1 MKICKVCGVSGNE
14 HFYKTVTQLKC
25 KVCILEQRAEKR
37 KTPEYQAYRFE
48 YNLNYMYGLS
58 LEEYAYMVDSQDNRC
73 GICSIEMDPP
83 CVDHC
88 HAEGHVR
95 GLLCHH
101 CNKGIGF
108 FRDDPDTLTKA
119 ATYLQ

>member
-1 MKICKVCGVSGNE
+1 MKICNNCGKTGDENFYVSVAHLCTPCLLAE
-14 HFYKTVTQLKC
+14 
-25 KVCILEQRAEKR
+25 RAEKR
-37 KTPEYQAYRFE
+37 KRPEHKRYAFE
-48 YNLNYMYGLS
+48 YHLKDKYGLT
-58 LEEYAYMVDSQDNRC
+58 LEEYAHMVKDQDNRC